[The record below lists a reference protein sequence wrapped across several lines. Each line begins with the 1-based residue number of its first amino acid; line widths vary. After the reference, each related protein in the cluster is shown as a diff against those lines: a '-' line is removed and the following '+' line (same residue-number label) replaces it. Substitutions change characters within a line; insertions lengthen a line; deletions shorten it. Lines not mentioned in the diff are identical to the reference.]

1 MIIYMYVFYIY
12 NHEMKKCVV
21 LSNVEEL
28 LIKEYYRKYLP
39 KSSYGPNNIYE
50 KEILNNYSN
59 IYSQDR

>member
-1 MIIYMYVFYIY
+1 
-12 NHEMKKCVV
+12 MKKCVV

>member
-1 MIIYMYVFYIY
+1 
-12 NHEMKKCVV
+12 MKKCVV

-28 LIKEYYRKYLP
+28 LIKEYYRKYLL

-59 IYSQDR
+59 IYSRDR